1 MKLNNGKKLT
11 ALVLAIVM
19 LATIVSAAIPASA
32 AVSDVTPNNWAY
44 EAVQYNVE
52 NKLIAVDYDTYN
64 MNAPAPRQD
73 VAYALFK
80 LANGRDV
87 EPSQSEHTQYIPQD
101 MQNSPDKYKYSVQ
114 WAVQNSVILGTK
126 SQGSHDSAGYK
137 VWFSPAGIVT
147 REQMAT
153 LLHRM
158 AAYDGL
164 ETNNYSTTLLDNF
177 TDGRTTSAWAQNAM
191 AWCISNHFMKGVGN
205 NKLSPKITLSFGQL
219 AQVMMNYGEFRS
231 AAIETPEP
239 SESPDPTPTPDPTP
253 SPAPSTDPDHMDLSG
268 PWDHVQ
274 PITELP
280 IGGYMKEGHRYN
292 KYDVC
297 IDTVDGIPTDEEKLA
312 FLLVNEYR
320 VSKGVIPL
328 IWDQS
333 AQVIMETRALE
344 GFKCHTERTSAWA
357 HCRPNGDG
365 GAGMDGPETGII
377 YEWSNAGSLKNHKFD
392 SFLWE
397 NAAWGENCYKT
408 DDSAYDKYYGYT
420 GFGPKDVVDA
430 WIESPGHEA
439 ALVRDTNN
447 NTKLYGAVALSH
459 LETDV
464 ESFSWG
470 NMELCYWYYG
480 SIEVYD

>member
-32 AVSDVTPNNWAY
+32 AVSDVSPNNWAY

-52 NKLIAVDYDTYN
+52 NKLIAVDYDAYD

-164 ETNNYSTTLLDNF
+164 ETNNYSTALLDNF

-239 SESPDPTPTPDPTP
+239 SESPDPTPTPVPTPDPTP
-253 SPAPSTDPDHMDLSG
+253 SPAPSTDPDDMDLSG
-268 PWDHVQ
+268 PWDYVQ

-292 KYDVC
+292 RYDVC
-297 IDTVDGIPTDEEKLA
+297 IDDVNGIPTDDEKRA
-312 FLLVNEYR
+312 FLLINEYR
-320 VSKGVIPL
+320 ASKGIAPL

-333 AQVIMETRALE
+333 AQVIAETRAIE
-344 GFKCHTERTSAWA
+344 GCKVHTNNSAEWA
-357 HCRPNGDG
+357 HTRPNGDSLG
-365 GAGMDGPETGII
+365 GPQGGKQGII
-377 YEWSNAGSLKNHKFD
+377 YEWSDIGALKDHEH
-392 SFLWE
+392 SAAPWE
-397 NAAWGENCYKT
+397 NAFRAREYWENEWGYHE
-408 DDSAYDKYYGYT
+408 GY
-420 GFGPKDVVDA
+420 GPKEVVEG
-430 WIESPGHEA
+430 WIASHGHEVV
-439 ALVRDTNN
+439 LTRD
-447 NTKLYGAVALSH
+447 KSGFADLYGAVAMSH
-459 LETDV
+459 FDTDF
-464 ESFSWG
+464 EIDQWDNKTNF
-470 NMELCYWYYG
+470 NYWYFVNY
-480 SIEVYD
+480 EVYN